1 MGEIGDYL
9 ATLLIGEDNMA
20 KSSGGT
26 RATVQS
32 AGGAREQNASNADRL
47 KKTLAS
53 GGIRGVSVTMTRSTT
68 IVKTRGQSQAEKTA
82 SYLRR
87 GGWSNVT
94 VRKTSQFSR
103 NGRDDIY
110 GKYTDVW
117 VASGFNPGIR

>member
-1 MGEIGDYL
+1 
-9 ATLLIGEDNMA
+9 MA

-26 RATVQS
+26 RAVVQT
-32 AGGAREQNASNADRL
+32 AGSVSKQNASNADRL
-47 KKTLAS
+47 KQTLAS

-82 SYLRR
+82 SMLRR
-87 GGWSNVT
+87 AGWSNVT